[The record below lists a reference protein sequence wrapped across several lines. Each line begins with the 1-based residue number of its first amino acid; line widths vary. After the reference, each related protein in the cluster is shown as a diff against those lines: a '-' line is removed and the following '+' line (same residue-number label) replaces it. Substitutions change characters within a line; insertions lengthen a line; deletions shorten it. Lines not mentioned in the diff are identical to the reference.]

1 MKKLLKEKQQQID
14 NSLDSTDNEKVALQA
29 LAKEK
34 KKLAA
39 IDQAQTNSQVNQA
52 ATDGITAIKMI
63 QPETKVKPAARE
75 KINQKA
81 NELRA
86 QINQDKEATAEKKD
100 KRR

>member
-1 MKKLLKEKQQQID
+1 M
-14 NSLDSTDNEKVALQA
+14 
-29 LAKEK
+29 
-34 KKLAA
+34 
-39 IDQAQTNSQVNQA
+39 NQA

-86 QINQDKEATAEKKD
+86 QINP
-100 KRR
+100 R